1 MVGEENNDLL
11 PEVSVLVA
19 YVMLPN
25 LGVNVMWYYGT
36 VRYRSI
42 QEYVMLMGFLNTI
55 YIISICI
62 YTPSQFDL
70 IDFVKYSKWLLLYIK
85 KRLSTRCTIIYGT

>member
-1 MVGEENNDLL
+1 MGQLDCLAGLGKMVGEENNDLL

-25 LGVNVMWYYGT
+25 LGVNVMWYCGT

-42 QEYVMLMGFLNTI
+42 QEYIMLMGFLNTI
-55 YIISICI
+55 YTMCTYKYI
-62 YTPSQFDL
+62 YTFL
-70 IDFVKYSKWLLLYIK
+70 NL
-85 KRLSTRCTIIYGT
+85 T